1 MDERT
6 YNLIGADYPGN
17 RAEDVKNPSLFS
29 LVPLRKVFIAIALV
43 LRDGLYNLVKIIVIT
58 LKKLC
63 KKSNLPAVNEVN
75 VDGAWRKD
83 ARIGGTVVIIRDC
96 TGNFVAAGVHQIRN
110 VGCPHQIEA
119 LALLDGLRLAASLDH
134 DLFHFESDSLKTTT
148 AVLKGGANFSLLG
161 LATLLLII
169 IACIQKPPC
178 IRKSCTSRAAMT
190 GPASSA
196 RTVNTGDTPVSL
208 TPS

>member
-1 MDERT
+1 M
-6 YNLIGADYPGN
+6 P
-17 RAEDVKNPSLFS
+17 
-29 LVPLRKVFIAIALV
+29 
-43 LRDGLYNLVKIIVIT
+43 
-58 LKKLC
+58 
-63 KKSNLPAVNEVN
+63 VN

-161 LATLLLII
+161 RIYEDCMGLL
-169 IACIQKPPC
+169 
-178 IRKSCTSRAAMT
+178 SNFHS
-190 GPASSA
+190 
-196 RTVNTGDTPVSL
+196 VSL
-208 TPS
+208 NHVPRTCNSVADYHSMYTETTVYKKILHLKGCQLPYQLTS